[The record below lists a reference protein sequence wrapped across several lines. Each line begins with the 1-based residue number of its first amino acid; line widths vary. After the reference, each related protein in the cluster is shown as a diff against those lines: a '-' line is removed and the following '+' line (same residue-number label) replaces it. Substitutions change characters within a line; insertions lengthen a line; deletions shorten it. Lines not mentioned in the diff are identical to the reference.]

1 MKSSSMG
8 NPAFVFTND
17 VKDFL
22 LLFWKSGGA
31 TINVTKYEAQIA
43 VPLTKDYAPLVAEI
57 DAMAKECDASR
68 SAIIRGILCDF
79 FEFTPENAMNFS
91 KSTIFARD
99 AKKIKQWE

>member
-8 NPAFVFTND
+8 NPAFICERC
-17 VKDFL
+17 KR
-22 LLFWKSGGA
+22 LFYSFEKSGGA
-31 TINVTKYEAQIA
+31 TIPVTKYYAQIA

-57 DAMAKECDASR
+57 DAMAKECDVSR

-79 FEFTPENAMNFS
+79 FEFTPENAMNFG

-99 AKKIKQWE
+99 AKETK